1 MNQEEI
7 RHYELQVLEERG
19 IQLEPGKTFVEMVSL
34 TLRLPKKQCETFLE
48 SIYNGATVEQAA
60 SAAGLEITQLQNDA
74 MIEAA
79 QAVGAALCRTRA
91 SV

>member
-1 MNQEEI
+1 MTHEEI
-7 RHYELQVLEERG
+7 RQYELQVLEERG
-19 IQLEPGKTFVEMVSL
+19 IKLEPGTTFVEMVSL

-60 SAAGLEITQLQNDA
+60 SAAGLEFAELQNDA
-74 MIEAA
+74 LIEAA
-79 QAVGAALCRTRA
+79 QAIGATLCRTRA

>member
-7 RHYELQVLEERG
+7 RQRELEILQERG
-19 IQLEPGKTFVEMVSL
+19 IQLESGKTFVEMVAL

-60 SAAGLEITQLQNDA
+60 SAAGLEIAQLQNDA
-74 MIEAA
+74 MIDAA
-79 QAVGAALCRTRA
+79 QAIGAALCRSRA

>member
-7 RHYELQVLEERG
+7 RQHERQVLEERG
-19 IQLEPGKTFVEMVSL
+19 IQLEPGTTFVEKVSL

-60 SAAGLEITQLQNDA
+60 SAAGLEIAELQNDA

-79 QAVGAALCRTRA
+79 QAIGVTLTRLRA